1 METGS
6 SPQAGDRQMT
16 TIYAIHAPE
25 KAKLEA
31 VIAEMRV
38 LGAPTIRAID
48 CGDHLMA
55 LEGSHRLAAAA
66 ALELTPVFEVFEQDE
81 EIDISGF
88 DWFEAQNWGGTVYMA
103 GEVAGELFSP
113 RQAVDYRF

>member
-1 METGS
+1 
-6 SPQAGDRQMT
+6 MT

-25 KAKLEA
+25 EAKLEA

-48 CGDHLMA
+48 CGDYLMA

-66 ALELTPVFEVFEQDE
+66 ALELTPVFEIIEQDE
-81 EIDISGF
+81 EIDISGY
-88 DWFEAQNWGGTVYMA
+88 DWFEAQNWAGTVYAA

>member
-1 METGS
+1 
-6 SPQAGDRQMT
+6 MT
-16 TIYAIHAPE
+16 TAYAIHAPE
-25 KAKLEA
+25 DEKLEA

-66 ALELTPVFEVFEQDE
+66 ALDLEPIFEIIDQGE
-81 EIDISGF
+81 EIDISGY
-88 DWFEAQNWGGTVYMA
+88 DWFEAQNWDSTVYLA

-113 RQAVDYRF
+113 HQAVSYTF